1 MYDPEF
7 DPQPVFRV
15 SSEEINLVLAKLHR
29 EKVMRVV
36 AINSK
41 IIKLEVENFPEALPV
56 IELAVAVADPK
67 LIKE

>member
-29 EKVMRVV
+29 EKVMRVL
-36 AINSK
+36 AINSQ
-41 IIKLEVENFPEALPV
+41 IISLEVENFEESLPV
-56 IELAVAVADPK
+56 IK
-67 LIKE
+67 LEEIK

>member
-29 EKVMRVV
+29 EKGNASSSDKQQDNQARGG
-36 AINSK
+36 
-41 IIKLEVENFPEALPV
+41 ELPRSTTC
-56 IELAVAVADPK
+56 D
-67 LIKE
+67 